1 MPGGMAVPT
10 EGKVI
15 VDGKALGSE
24 DEIAKAHDD
33 NYAYLADRNSIHV
46 WYQLSD
52 EPAQHDSF
60 SYIFSFVFAALR

>member
-1 MPGGMAVPT
+1 MPSGMDIPT

-24 DEIAKAHDD
+24 DEIAKAHED
-33 NYAYLADRNSIHV
+33 NYAYLADRNSIRG

-52 EPAQHDSF
+52 
-60 SYIFSFVFAALR
+60 

>member
-1 MPGGMAVPT
+1 MDIPT

-24 DEIAKAHDD
+24 DEIAKALED
-33 NYAYLADRNSIHV
+33 NYAYLADRISIRG

-60 SYIFSFVFAALR
+60 SYIFSFVFVALR